1 MEVKDY
7 DVVVVGG
14 GPAGAAAAKA
24 AVKGGLKTLL
34 IEKKKIPRP
43 KPCSGSLLPP
53 AVEYIERYFGAI
65 PDEVLAKPRAL
76 KGSQLHLRNGQV
88 FTIQNKQ
95 LNAWRDK
102 LDNWLC
108 RESGAEIWD
117 STRLL
122 DFAEWQDRVEML
134 CHRDGEEVRLCAP
147 AMIAADGGLSH
158 IVRKFDPDFETGLV
172 KTYSFQDYRRGSVNL
187 DPDYYHVFLEP
198 GIGLM
203 PTVYCKDDII
213 ITDTIIHPGEKV
225 DPMREKYT
233 GWLAEHY
240 GFKAGE
246 TVMTLACLAAAPAGI
261 NRFCFGTEHVLV
273 AGEAAGFMNM
283 FFEGISSAVAT
294 GWLAGQA
301 AVDCGTHSP
310 GPLYR
315 ESVKPERERT
325 AREWHL
331 PSLMTGKGLS
341 AKVVKKNIMAA
352 PTMVRLR
359 AMNDL
364 MGWMKK
370 AGYKSSFAVEMML
383 RKLLNGDFNYRA

>member
-1 MEVKDY
+1 MPDMDY

-24 AVKGGLKTLL
+24 AMKGGLKTLL
-34 IEKKKIPRP
+34 IEKKKMPRP

-65 PDEVLAKPRAL
+65 PDEVLAKPHAW
-76 KGSQLHLRNGQV
+76 KGSQWHLRNGQV
-88 FTIQNKQ
+88 FTMKGKQ
-95 LNAWRDK
+95 LNAWRDR

-117 STRLL
+117 CTRLL
-122 DFAEWQDRVEML
+122 DFAAWQDRVEIV

-147 AMIAADGGLSH
+147 VMIAADGGLSH
-158 IVRKFDPDFETGLV
+158 IVRKFDPDFEDGLV
-172 KTYSFQDYRRGSVNL
+172 KTYSFQDYRHGSVDL
-187 DPDYYHVFLEP
+187 DPDYYHIFFEP

-233 GWLAEHY
+233 GWLAKHY
-240 GFKAGE
+240 GFMPGE
-246 TVMTLACLAAAPAGI
+246 TVMTLACLAAAPSGI
-261 NRFCFGTEHVLV
+261 NRFCFGADRVLV

-283 FFEGISSAVAT
+283 FFEGISSAVAS
-294 GWLAGQA
+294 GWLAGQTV
-301 AVDCGTHSP
+301 VDCSAHPP

-315 ESVKPERERT
+315 ESIKPERERT
-325 AREWHL
+325 AREWHP
-331 PSLMTGKGLS
+331 PSLMAGKGWS
-341 AKVVKKNIMAA
+341 AQVLKENIMAA
-352 PTMVRLR
+352 PPMMRLR
-359 AMNDL
+359 TMNDL
-364 MGWMKK
+364 MGWMKRT
-370 AGYKSSFAVEMML
+370 GYKNSFAVEMML
-383 RKLLNGDFNYRA
+383 RKLLSGGFNYRA